1 METIRRSLV
10 VYPTK
15 LVVVAAAALVLVGAC
30 GQPAS
35 ESGAQGGGSGGAGQT
50 DGGSG
55 SGGGAGGNPG
65 SGDDT
70 VVYEPPAN
78 KPGGGAAGG
87 KALVV
92 DPEPISGTALPS
104 HWEEARIIDDDTVK
118 LFFWSGVEPCHV
130 LDRVDVDYGSKRIGI
145 TIYQG
150 TGLNAADKPCIELA
164 VLKAV
169 TVDLDEPLNGR
180 KLVDGTTRRFERP

>member
-1 METIRRSLV
+1 VVRTI
-10 VYPTK
+10 TK
-15 LVVVAAAALVLVGAC
+15 LVAAAVAALVLLGAC
-30 GQPAS
+30 GQPSS
-35 ESGAQGGGSGGAGQT
+35 EPGA
-50 DGGSG
+50 DGGRADGGNASG
-55 SGGGAGGNPG
+55 SPGGGAGGNSG

-70 VVYEPPAN
+70 VVYEPPGN

-104 HWEEARIIDDDTVK
+104 HWEEARIIDEDTIK
-118 LFFWSGVEPCHV
+118 LLFWSGVEPCHV
-130 LDRVDVDYGSKRIGI
+130 LDRVDVDYGAKKVGV

-164 VLKAV
+164 VLKSV
-169 TVDLDEPLNGR
+169 TVDLEEPLDGR
-180 KLVDGTTRRFERP
+180 KVVDGTTRRFERP